1 VRQLALAEE
10 HTHFARLLDQSNLGF
25 LPATYPASF
34 GQPPDRRELGLL
46 SIRDLDGLEC
56 GYWDHTAVELHLELL
71 DSFETS

>member
-1 VRQLALAEE
+1 MHLAV
-10 HTHFARLLDQSNLGF
+10 FASIRPTNRWPRAS
-25 LPATYPASF
+25 ATTYLASF